1 MQKNSPIEFIRTK
14 DYKYVEEIGQ
24 GGTGRTILIR
34 DEIIDENFVC
44 KKYSPYYEDD
54 IDSYYDYFKGEIK
67 ILHTIYHKNIVRI
80 FNYYLYPEQKTGY
93 ILMEHI
99 KGKTII
105 EYLLLN
111 PNKINDI
118 FIQIIDGFGYLEDN
132 NILHRD
138 IRPEN
143 ILISDDGIVKIID
156 FGFGKFIDFK
166 TKNKSITLNW
176 RYTTPDEFKKEIYD
190 TKTEIYFIGK
200 MFEEIIT
207 EIENIK
213 FKYSKTISKM
223 ISPNYENRISTFFEV
238 YRDILSETSNELE
251 FIDLQK
257 MIYQNFANNL
267 TGIISSVSEKNEY
280 RNQIDIIIRKLE
292 ELHKN
297 SILENEIQNNNKLI
311 SIFMLGKYSFFSK
324 KVFKVELLFQFI
336 HLLKSVSED
345 KRKVILNNLWE
356 RFDTIEKKYETMRDD
371 LPF

>member
-1 MQKNSPIEFIRTK
+1 
-14 DYKYVEEIGQ
+14 
-24 GGTGRTILIR
+24 
-34 DEIIDENFVC
+34 
-44 KKYSPYYEDD
+44 
-54 IDSYYDYFKGEIK
+54 
-67 ILHTIYHKNIVRI
+67 
-80 FNYYLYPEQKTGY
+80 
-93 ILMEHI
+93 MEHI

-111 PNKINDI
+111 PNKIDDI
-118 FIQIIDGFGYLEDN
+118 FIQIIDGFGYLEEN

-176 RYTTPDEFKKEIYD
+176 RYTKPDEFKKEIYD

-213 FKYSKTISKM
+213 FKFSKTISKM
-223 ISPNYENRISTFFEV
+223 ISQNYDNRISTFFEV
-238 YRDILSETSNELE
+238 YRDILSETSNDLE